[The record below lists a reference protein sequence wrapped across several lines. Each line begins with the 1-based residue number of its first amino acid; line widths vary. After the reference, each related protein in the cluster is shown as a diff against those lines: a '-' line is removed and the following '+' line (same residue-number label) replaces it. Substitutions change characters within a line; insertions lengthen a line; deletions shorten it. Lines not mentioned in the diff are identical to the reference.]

1 MSAESDKVFSNIV
14 PYLHKI
20 LVLSEEPYDK
30 YYEKAA
36 KYILKGTGQ
45 RNLKKKKTSIFALS
59 GCYWTKELGLSLLLV
74 NKAGD

>member
-45 RNLKKKKTSIFALS
+45 RNLKKKKNLNFCIK
-59 GCYWTKELGLSLLLV
+59 WLLLDQGTRV
-74 NKAGD
+74 ILAACQQGR